1 METNIMASILVVLA
15 CAVVPFAWQYYL
27 EIRRYTTLEQ

>member
-1 METNIMASILVVLA
+1 METNIVASILVVLVCVA
-15 CAVVPFAWQYYL
+15 MPFAWQYFL